1 MNSHRNP
8 KELKDL
14 IEQSKS
20 DVLEQ
25 PKKIDVIVSHCH
37 KKLRNKTEVDLLNS
51 QLEEQ
56 NRLIAYYKVSLFI
69 NFYFLYLYKVTK
81 LILILFRTV
90 VMI

>member
-20 DVLEQ
+20 DITEQ
-25 PKKIDVIVSHCH
+25 PKKIDLIVNH
-37 KKLRNKTEVDLLNS
+37 KKLRSKTEVDLLNS

-56 NRLIAYYKVSLFI
+56 NRLITYYKVRSSFCNLDC
-69 NFYFLYLYKVTK
+69 
-81 LILILFRTV
+81 ILIK
-90 VMI
+90 

>member
-1 MNSHRNP
+1 MKMNSHRNP

-20 DVLEQ
+20 DIIEQ
-25 PKKIDVIVSHCH
+25 PKKIDVTVSH

-56 NRLIAYYKVSLFI
+56 NRLIAYYKVC
-69 NFYFLYLYKVTK
+69 
-81 LILILFRTV
+81 
-90 VMI
+90 